1 MKRSTIPGLILALVG
16 IALFAH
22 QDIARAMEKHTPLH
36 AASVPRREVTQK
48 AEAFPLASLL
58 AGFLFMS
65 GIGLAAVG
73 AHPVALAQEEDL
85 DAQAE

>member
-1 MKRSTIPGLILALVG
+1 MKRSTIPGLILALIG

-22 QDIARAMEKHTPLH
+22 QDIARAMEKRSPLH
-36 AASVPRREVTQK
+36 AASIRRSEVTQK
-48 AEAFPLASLL
+48 AEAFPLASVL

-73 AHPVALAQEEDL
+73 VHPIALAQEEDL
-85 DAQAE
+85 DAQAK